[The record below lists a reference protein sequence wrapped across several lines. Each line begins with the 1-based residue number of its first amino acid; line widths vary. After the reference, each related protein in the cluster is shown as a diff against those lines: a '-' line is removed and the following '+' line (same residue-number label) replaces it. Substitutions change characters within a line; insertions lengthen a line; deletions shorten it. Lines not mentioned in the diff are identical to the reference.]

1 MTKFYTGDLVGSE
14 DVTKVFHFSGGFH
27 TVRRSAEY
35 APFFPHWGI
44 MASSPIVS
52 LFDSL
57 VEPQAGLDV
66 ELTECDLGAG
76 LTTRHFKKV
85 SMACGRKFPGVVHYF
100 LSDEVK

>member
-14 DVTKVFHFSGGFH
+14 DVTKVFHFPGGFH

-44 MASSPIVS
+44 TASSPRGS
-52 LFDSL
+52 LFNPL
-57 VEPQAGLDV
+57 AEPQAGLDV
-66 ELTECDLGAG
+66 ELTECDQGTE
-76 LTTRHFKKV
+76 LTRRHFTKV
-85 SMACGRKFPGVVHYF
+85 SRTIGRKFPGVVHYF